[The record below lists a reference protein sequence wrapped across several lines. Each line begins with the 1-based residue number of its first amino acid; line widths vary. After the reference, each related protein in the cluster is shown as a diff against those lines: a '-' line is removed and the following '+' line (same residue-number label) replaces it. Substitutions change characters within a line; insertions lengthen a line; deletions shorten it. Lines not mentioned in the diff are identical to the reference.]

1 MADAERAGEQQDVAV
16 GVREVEEAQP
26 DEPQEVT
33 NPDGPQEAEELEEP
47 EELDSTQESAEDE
60 PAEDAMAEQARRV
73 RKEMQ
78 RRAGLTV
85 RWTCFCTYV
94 NDESIAKHW
103 CEVCGAARPP
113 EATGDVSGSQQ
124 EYAASQDK
132 RKQAIERQRELARLE
147 AQRLA
152 EEREL
157 QKELE
162 LTGTNRRIEAQKK
175 KDRDEREGRERKIRG
190 FIEAGSKLLIQI
202 GRTSDAREQRALAER
217 AAMAFQEVLI
227 IEPSDPKGTFG
238 LEQCIA
244 TVDALDQAE
253 DASAR
258 AEEEAAERAKA
269 AERARLLKE
278 KQQKEQAG
286 FNLARRFA
294 SRTMAKQVR
303 TQRRVLITGAA
314 SPLGTSLRQHWA
326 HGSVMD
332 VDLWNRISADGAEA
346 WRPYDAPYQLLLTD
360 ERAIPPEQLGA
371 HESFR
376 QLDAADYAGLRRAC
390 EGVDTVV
397 HLGGV
402 AHEEQVATMHDPDNF
417 YLSMLRPCILQA
429 FNVFHAATEAG
440 CRRVVYASSAHAIAG
455 NVYGKM
461 ATRQGI
467 VTNDDVPTYRQV
479 RSMTVGDVCRWLHTI
494 SDGGIPEGNMGQ
506 YEPAFRKNQVDGA
519 VLCRFR
525 IQARIHLQ
533 CPLQRKHS
541 DAASGLLSDSC
552 AVFRKTVASI

>member
-1 MADAERAGEQQDVAV
+1 MVEAEGVGEQQNGEVV
-16 GVREVEEAQP
+16 VRDDELEEAP
-26 DEPQEVT
+26 VSLDVGFDERLNEVT
-33 NPDGPQEAEELEEP
+33 DPDGSEEAEEP
-47 EELDSTQESAEDE
+47 EEPEESEKQDTTEDSADDE
-60 PAEDAMAEQARRV
+60 PTEDAMVEQARRV
-73 RKEMQ
+73 REEMQ

-85 RWTCFCTYV
+85 RWTCLCTHV
-94 NDESIAKHW
+94 NDETIAKHW
-103 CEVCGAARPP
+103 CEVCGAARPA
-113 EATGDVSGSQQ
+113 EANGDVSGSQQ
-124 EYAASQDK
+124 EYAAAQDK
-132 RKQAIERQRELARLE
+132 RKQAIERQRELARVE

-157 QKELE
+157 QKEFE

-175 KDRDEREGRERKIRG
+175 KERDEREGRERKIRG

-202 GRTSDAREQRALAER
+202 ARTSDASEQRVLAER

-227 IEPSDPKGTFG
+227 IEPTDPKGTFG

-253 DASAR
+253 DASTR

-326 HGSVMD
+326 HGSIMD
-332 VDLWNRISADGAEA
+332 VDLWNRISGDGTEA
-346 WRPYDAPYQLLLTD
+346 WRPYDAPYQLVLTD

-371 HESFR
+371 HEVFR

-390 EGVDTVV
+390 EGMDTVV

-402 AHEEQVATMHDPDNF
+402 AYEEQLATMHDPDNF
-417 YLSMLRPCILQA
+417 YLSMLRPCVLQA

-440 CRRVVYASSAHAIAG
+440 CRRVVYASSAHAVAG

-479 RSMTVGDVCRWLHTI
+479 RSMTVGDVCRWLNTV
-494 SDGGIPEGNMGQ
+494 SDGSVPEGNMGE

-525 IQARIHLQ
+525 IQARVRSQRNSIQHNTIQRNL
-533 CPLQRKHS
+533 PL
-541 DAASGLLSDSC
+541 
-552 AVFRKTVASI
+552 

>member
-1 MADAERAGEQQDVAV
+1 MADAPRGAGAQDDSGVWSEEQAGAQAV
-16 GVREVEEAQP
+16 EAL
-26 DEPQEVT
+26 PQAAE
-33 NPDGPQEAEELEEP
+33 PDGSGENEELEEP
-47 EELDSTQESAEDE
+47 QELGTPSDSSAEEE
-60 PAEDAMAEQARRV
+60 PAEDAMARQAQRV
-73 RKEMQ
+73 RDEMQ

-85 RWTCFCTYV
+85 RWTCHCMHV
-94 NDESIAKHW
+94 NDETIAKHW
-103 CEVCGAARPP
+103 CEVCGAKRPA
-113 EATGDVSGSQQ
+113 EAKGDVSGSQQ
-124 EYAASQDK
+124 EYAATQDK

-157 QKELE
+157 QKEYE

-175 KDRDEREGRERKIRG
+175 KERDERKGRERKIRG

-202 GRTSDAREQRALAER
+202 GRTGDAREQRALAER
-217 AAMAFQEVLI
+217 AAMAFEEVLI
-227 IEPSDPKGTFG
+227 IEPNDPKGTFG

-244 TVDALDQAE
+244 TVDALDRAE
-253 DASAR
+253 DAVAR

-269 AERARLLKE
+269 AEKARLLKE
-278 KQQKEQAG
+278 KQQREQAG
-286 FNLARRFA
+286 FNLARRYA
-294 SRTMAKQVR
+294 SRTLAKQVR

-314 SPLGTSLRQHWA
+314 SPLGTSLRRHWA

-332 VDLWNRISADGAEA
+332 VALWNRISADGTEP

-402 AHEEQVATMHDPDNF
+402 AYEEQLATMHDPDNF

-440 CRRVVYASSAHAIAG
+440 CRRVVYASSAHAVAG

-461 ATRQGI
+461 ATRQGV
-467 VTNDDVPTYRQV
+467 VTNEDVPTYRKV
-479 RSMTVGDVCRWLHTI
+479 RSMTVGDVCRWLCTI
-494 SDGGIPEGNMGQ
+494 EHPEGNMGE
-506 YEPAFRKNQVDGA
+506 YDPVFRKNQVDGA

-525 IQARIHLQ
+525 IQVRLRTI
-533 CPLQRKHS
+533 RKES
-541 DAASGLLSDSC
+541 PPSL
-552 AVFRKTVASI
+552 K

>member
-1 MADAERAGEQQDVAV
+1 MSAEEPPPPDVELEADGDVTAEPEQDESELQEEEQQQEEEEQEEAPPPEPVDALAAEIR
-16 GVREVEEAQP
+16 VRE
-26 DEPQEVT
+26 
-33 NPDGPQEAEELEEP
+33 
-47 EELDSTQESAEDE
+47 
-60 PAEDAMAEQARRV
+60 
-73 RKEMQ
+73 EMQ

-85 RWTCFCTYV
+85 RWTCSCTYV
-94 NDESIAKHW
+94 NDETIAKHW
-103 CEVCGAARPP
+103 CEVCGAPRPA
-113 EATGDVSGSQQ
+113 EEKGDVAGSQE
-124 EYAASQDK
+124 EYAAAQNK
-132 RKQAIERQRELARLE
+132 RQQAIERQRELARLE
-147 AQRLA
+147 TQRLA

-157 QKELE
+157 AKEFE

-175 KDRDEREGRERKIRG
+175 KERDEREGRERRIRS
-190 FIEAGSKLLIQI
+190 FIATGSKLLIQI
-202 GRTSDAREQRALAER
+202 GRTSDADEQRQLAER
-217 AAMAFQEVLI
+217 AALAFQEVLV
-227 IEPSDPKGTFG
+227 IEPNDPKGSFG

-244 TVDALDQAE
+244 TVDALERAE
-253 DASAR
+253 DAVTR

-269 AERARLLKE
+269 AERARLLRE
-278 KQQKEQAG
+278 KQQKEQTG

-294 SRTMAKQVR
+294 SRTMAKEVR

-314 SPLGTSLRQHWA
+314 SALGTSLRRHWA
-326 HGSVMD
+326 HGSIMD
-332 VDLWNRISADGAEA
+332 ADLWNRISPDGGEA
-346 WRPYDAPYQLLLTD
+346 WRPYDPPYALLLTD

-402 AHEEQVATMHDPDNF
+402 AQEEQLATMHEPDDF

-440 CRRVVYASSAHAIAG
+440 CRRVLYASSAHSVAG

-461 ATRQGI
+461 ATREGV
-467 VTNDDVPTYRQV
+467 VTDDDVPTYRQV
-479 RSMTVGDVCRWLHTI
+479 RAMTVGDVCRWLYTVEHT
-494 SDGGIPEGNMGQ
+494 EGNMGE

-525 IQARIHLQ
+525 VQARCHSSRFHLE
-533 CPLQRKHS
+533 PTQR
-541 DAASGLLSDSC
+541 
-552 AVFRKTVASI
+552 V